1 VDLKAARRPEHSEFV
16 DLLGKKSDSWEG
28 RSVEISRRG
37 KAVRQRKNLRRCRF
51 LPAGW
56 AGSSVSVPCLSWR
69 LASSMGHGS
78 RYSEDISLAREIFAG
93 SEAG

>member
-1 VDLKAARRPEHSEFV
+1 
-16 DLLGKKSDSWEG
+16 
-28 RSVEISRRG
+28 
-37 KAVRQRKNLRRCRF
+37 